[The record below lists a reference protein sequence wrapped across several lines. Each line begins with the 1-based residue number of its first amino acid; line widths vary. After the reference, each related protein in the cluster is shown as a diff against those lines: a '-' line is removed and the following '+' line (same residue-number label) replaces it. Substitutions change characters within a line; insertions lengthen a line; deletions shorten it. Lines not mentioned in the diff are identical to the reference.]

1 MAYAITFDM
10 DTKCLE
16 ECYGEDY
23 NNAYSD
29 IQRILEKWN
38 FQRQQGSV
46 YFGKDDTTSV
56 DCMLAVQDLAT
67 QFDWFAVCIK
77 GVRMLRI
84 EELND
89 LKPAI
94 NKITDLKRTHKN
106 Y

>member
-10 DTKCLE
+10 DTNCLNDV
-16 ECYGEDY
+16 YGGSY
-23 NNAYSD
+23 NNAYLD
-29 IQRILEKWN
+29 IQKILEKWH
-38 FQRQQGSV
+38 FKRQQGSV
-46 YFGKDDTTSV
+46 YFGAENTTAV

-67 QFDWFAVCIK
+67 QYDWFALCVK
-77 GVRMLRI
+77 DVRMLRI

-94 NKITDLKRTHKN
+94 DKITDLKRSKKN